1 MEFRYE
7 FLTRYCGM
15 DPSAVEEMLDDF
27 SSENLKELRQHY
39 EKFFRKALDYTDGL
53 RAVTFVEDNFSKFE
67 NKSDMLSA
75 ELIRDIDKKLGS
87 KVGDSN
93 DEIAI
98 NDYLVDVAITNAYG
112 SDPEIQQRL
121 EDEVKAI

>member
-1 MEFRYE
+1 
-7 FLTRYCGM
+7 M